1 MEQSPDVE
9 VFEINRATAKREK
22 DALQVTIDRQLMEE
36 KRQAQNRQDEISSNI
51 EERMATIRYLQQHKN
66 NISGRVAEIRDEILE
81 AVGAT
86 TEELSLIHICII
98 WSVSLKNG
106 YSGKQHLVLKSR

>member
-1 MEQSPDVE
+1 MAKLVKMEQSPDVE

-51 EERMATIRYLQQHKN
+51 EERMATIRYLPKRFH
-66 NISGRVAEIRDEILE
+66 
-81 AVGAT
+81 
-86 TEELSLIHICII
+86 SL
-98 WSVSLKNG
+98 VN
-106 YSGKQHLVLKSR
+106 